1 MSTNKIT
8 KITKADKYCFHVQ
21 WLPRCSS
28 GEEELTVSTIASRT
42 AVIAFRATRL
52 LVVVVALLPGPLRTA
67 ATARADTNDN
77 KFLSVLKSEGITDH
91 VSPSHAIEAAHTV
104 CQKLDQ
110 GMTPT
115 QVANDVLNSS
125 NMPAYHSGYFVGASI
140 DAYCPQYKSKISA
153 NS

>member
-1 MSTNKIT
+1 M
-8 KITKADKYCFHVQ
+8 
-21 WLPRCSS
+21 
-28 GEEELTVSTIASRT
+28 STIASSMT
-42 AVIAFRATRL
+42 AIGFRATRL
-52 LVVVVALLPGPLRTA
+52 LVVVVALLLGPLGAGA
-67 ATARADTNDN
+67 AARADTNDN

-91 VSPSHAIEAAHTV
+91 VTPSHAIEGAHTV